1 MGNLVKL
8 TRSCGSN
15 IIPGTKAKLYLTTK
29 DELSAWPQTEAEA
42 NAGTNLG
49 DKKKLAEAFT
59 FETDGHWREYD
70 ILVDTGAVQDTLE
83 GEVGG
88 QAFVS
93 RIPFF
98 IQGDDEAQRELADLI
113 AANAGCMIGL
123 IEPKGATS
131 ARVVGDLDNPCFVE
145 SIDGGTGTAPGD
157 RVGFQYTIYANTGKT
172 ALVYPVSLGISTTPA
187 V

>member
-1 MGNLVKL
+1 MGSLVKL

-15 IIPGTKAKLYLTTK
+15 IIPGTKAKLYLTTI
-29 DELSAWPQTEAEA
+29 DELDGWPQTEAEA
-42 NAGTNLG
+42 NSGTELG

-59 FETDGHWREYD
+59 FQTDGLWREYD

-88 QAFVS
+88 QAFVT
-93 RIPFF
+93 RLPFF
-98 IQGDDEAQRELADLI
+98 IQGDAEQQRELADLI
-113 AANAGCMIGL
+113 AANSGCMIGL
-123 IEPKGATS
+123 INPKGSSS

-172 ALVYPVSLGISTTPA
+172 ALVYPVSLGISTTA
-187 V
+187 AA